1 MEEKNAIPYI
11 VWEGERVRDERRHR
25 RDFIVKIILII
36 LLFVSNALWLYAW
49 NQYDY
54 SDGSEIV
61 TIDGGEK
68 GIANYIGHDGEI
80 SYGEDYYPE
89 NDTKAN

>member
-36 LLFVSNALWLYAW
+36 LLFVSNAIWIYAW

-54 SDGSEIV
+54 AEV
-61 TIDGGEK
+61 VVDGGEK
-68 GIANYIGHDGEI
+68 GIANYIGHDGDI
-80 SYGEDYYPE
+80 RYGESGRQNPD
-89 NDTKAN
+89 